1 LGLAEIIFVFL
12 YASYS
17 LPKWQ
22 ALKLTFLG
30 QTAWR
35 PYVPT
40 GATRHDDDDDE
51 MRMNALGTAKYPRRS
66 PFRVHTTMYTHVKI
80 FLL

>member
-1 LGLAEIIFVFL
+1 MKKLLGLAEMTFGLV

-17 LPKWQ
+17 LPTWQ
-22 ALKLTFLG
+22 AVKLTFLG

-40 GATRHDDDDDE
+40 SATRHDDDDDGE
-51 MRMNALGTAKYPRRS
+51 MMMNALGTAKYPRLS
-66 PFRVHTTMYTHVKI
+66 P
-80 FLL
+80 